1 MVVDNV
7 CSLSERN
14 VPMSQSQV
22 LSPAVQAVVKAG
34 QRDFL
39 LEIRREGHASPL
51 LSSELR
57 EIVQY
62 MSGFVHDPLTRDL
75 ECARRMSNN
84 MGKAAGIVYLL
95 GAYAVINKR
104 YQNDELVGMRNSPYH
119 LSFRDSAD
127 RWHHYQAYEVS

>member
-1 MVVDNV
+1 
-7 CSLSERN
+7 
-14 VPMSQSQV
+14 MSQSQV

-39 LEIRREGHASPL
+39 LEIRRVGDTSPL
-51 LSSELR
+51 LTSELR
-57 EIVQY
+57 PLVQH
-62 MSGFVHDPLTRDL
+62 MSGFVQDPLTRDL
-75 ECARRMSNN
+75 EAARRMSDG
-84 MGKAAGIVYLL
+84 MRKASGIVYLL

-119 LSFRDSAD
+119 LSLRDSEG